1 MDGMPG
7 GPMRDVIA
15 VFARNWWLFL
25 VRGIAAVVFGI
36 LAIVLPGITL
46 TALAILFGIYAL
58 VDAAGSFA
66 SAFQHREDAGH
77 RALHVLEG
85 LVALAVGAIA
95 IVWPGITALAL
106 VVLIGIWAVAT
117 GIAEIAAAIR
127 LRRVITNEW
136 LLGLSGALSIAAG
149 VVVFVWPNAGA
160 VAISWVIGIYA
171 IVFGIV
177 LIWFGVRLRSM
188 HSTGE
193 PGRVPSPA

>member
-1 MDGMPG
+1 
-7 GPMRDVIA
+7 
-15 VFARNWWLFL
+15 
-25 VRGIAAVVFGI
+25 VFGV

-46 TALAILFGIYAL
+46 AGLAILFGVYAL
-58 VDAAGSFA
+58 VDAIGSFM
-66 SAFQHREDAGH
+66 SAFQHREDTGH

-85 LVALAVGAIA
+85 LVALVVGAIA

-149 VVVFVWPNAGA
+149 IVIFLWPNAGA

-171 IVFGIV
+171 LVFGIV

-188 HSTGE
+188 HSRSQTR
-193 PGRVPSPA
+193 PMAPRP

>member
-1 MDGMPG
+1 
-7 GPMRDVIA
+7 MRDVIA

-25 VRGIAAVVFGI
+25 LRGVAAVVFGV

-46 TALAILFGIYAL
+46 TALAILFGVYAL
-58 VDAAGSFA
+58 VDAVGSFM

-77 RALHVLEG
+77 RGLHVLEG
-85 LVALAVGAIA
+85 LVALVVGAIA
-95 IVWPGITALAL
+95 IIWPGITALAL

-136 LLGLSGALSIAAG
+136 LLGLSGVLSIVAG
-149 VVVFVWPNAGA
+149 VVIFVWPNAGA

-171 IVFGIV
+171 IVFGLV
-177 LIWFGVRLRSM
+177 LIWFGTRLRSM
-188 HSTGE
+188 RSSGE
-193 PGRVPSPA
+193 PARMPSRT